1 VLVRG
6 APFVH
11 MSTRHTKYEKRGW
24 NPSFSPLLLSLSS
37 SLSSYLLQRME
48 AREDVEAAVREP
60 RVVLEE
66 DPVQVREPLHDVVEV
81 VILQ

>member
-1 VLVRG
+1 
-6 APFVH
+6 
-11 MSTRHTKYEKRGW
+11 M
-24 NPSFSPLLLSLSS
+24 
-37 SLSSYLLQRME
+37 SYLLQRME

-81 VILQ
+81 IVL

>member
-1 VLVRG
+1 MEIL
-6 APFVH
+6 PF
-11 MSTRHTKYEKRGW
+11 
-24 NPSFSPLLLSLSS
+24 LLFSS
-37 SLSSYLLQRME
+37 SPSRPYLLQRME

-81 VILQ
+81 IVL